1 MISTLRSIDS
11 LLNRFDELSKSH
23 DKFISNFDTHFSDI
37 KNPLRHV
44 SRTEDE
50 QQKSTENLLL
60 VVNESDDQFG
70 SSQTLE
76 DFHRRIIK
84 SRYLHRPPSYSS
96 NDISLIHRVPSRSSS
111 ITQESIS
118 FPRISQITNS
128 QLVVVLTPNKNII
141 ESKVDLTTKNKPKV
155 VLRNSPSARG
165 IITAFTKETA
175 SRLSKPKRYNRLPD
189 QKPSMKT
196 VKQIL
201 KPYENIKKEAS
212 KCPTLPR
219 INRIKT
225 ATIRPS
231 SKKVIPIQT
240 LSRNPVNNFSCPL
253 VFVAPA
259 PIIHLGFP
267 IQPQQKTARFVNL
280 PKIITTTK
288 RSMPYLK
295 T

>member
-11 LLNRFDELSKSH
+11 LLNRFDELSKCH
-23 DKFISNFDTHFSDI
+23 DKFITNFDTHFSDI

-118 FPRISQITNS
+118 QITNP

-155 VLRNSPSARG
+155 VPRNSPSARG

-189 QKPSMKT
+189 QKPSIKT

-212 KCPTLPR
+212 KCPTLPL

-225 ATIRPS
+225 ATIKPS
-231 SKKVIPIQT
+231 SKKVIAMQT
-240 LSRNPVNNFSCPL
+240 LRRNPVNNFSCPL

-259 PIIHLGFP
+259 PSIHLSFP